1 MNKIFSSLVVL
12 LFIYNIS
19 AQTFTTVQGTEKYI
33 EVKVNDT
40 MTVAPD
46 IIKFMIS
53 IENSDVFDYE
63 TESGDEDNDVRNV
76 RKTSNKQ
83 QLTKNQIEMIL
94 NKHNF
99 PYKYNKESEKNGMG
113 SAKGL
118 DMFGNSF
125 EVTLNSMNQLEKLE
139 QELEKV
145 DDIETMIMSTSVSN
159 KHQYELQL
167 LDKLMKKAREE
178 AGVIAKSMNVTVDA
192 PLNVSNSTWDDLYSG
207 MFNNPNSMGG
217 LGSIF
222 SMFGNMFKSGS
233 QKAEVVISKSIVV
246 RFSYK

>member
-1 MNKIFSSLVVL
+1 MNKIISALAT
-12 LFIYNIS
+12 LFLMYNVS
-19 AQTFTTVQGTEKYI
+19 AQTLTTIQGTEKYI
-33 EVKVNDT
+33 EVKVSDT

-63 TESGDEDNDVRNV
+63 TETEAEDVRNV

-113 SAKGL
+113 STKGL

-125 EVTLNSMNQLEKLE
+125 EVTLNSMRQLETLE

-167 LDKLMKKAREE
+167 LDILMKKAREE
-178 AGVIAKSMNVTVDA
+178 AGVIAKSMNVTLDA
-192 PLNVSNSTWDDLYSG
+192 PLNVSNTTWDDLYSG

-217 LGSIF
+217 LGSLF

-233 QKAEVVISKSIVV
+233 QKAEVVISKSIIV